1 VSARIVFQSF
11 GSLGDLHPT
20 LAVALELRAR
30 GHDVVIATHDLY
42 RARVER
48 ERLGFH
54 PVPPNFVDLGDLDEL
69 FRRSMDGGKGSEFV
83 LREMV
88 LPYTRAQFDALVE
101 AARGADLL
109 VTHPIGYAAPVVAEF
124 LKIRWASTVL
134 QPLTL
139 FSTHDPSVFPQVPW
153 AEPWL
158 RQSPGLARLF
168 FTLGRLQTRSWMRPV
183 DRLRAEVGLP
193 PAPGHPA
200 FEGMVSPWLHLCLFS
215 RELAEPQADWPR
227 TSVLTGFAFYD
238 KDEDGSTMP
247 PGLAEFLD
255 AGPPP
260 IVFTLGSSAVLTAG
274 QFYEESA
281 EAARRLGRRAVL
293 LIGRDPRNLPRGKLP
308 DGVGAFEYAAHS
320 ALFPRAA
327 AIVHHG
333 GAGTT
338 AQVMRAGRPMVVVP
352 FAHDQPDHA
361 ARIVRRGLGVALAR
375 NRYKA
380 ASAHRALAQV
390 LGDRAMAERAEAAGA
405 RVRAEH
411 GARIAADA
419 LEAVLP

>member
-1 VSARIVFQSF
+1 
-11 GSLGDLHPT
+11 
-20 LAVALELRAR
+20 
-30 GHDVVIATHDLY
+30 
-42 RARVER
+42 
-48 ERLGFH
+48 
-54 PVPPNFVDLGDLDEL
+54 
-69 FRRSMDGGKGSEFV
+69 
-83 LREMV
+83 
-88 LPYTRAQFDALVE
+88 
-101 AARGADLL
+101 
-109 VTHPIGYAAPVVAEF
+109 
-124 LKIRWASTVL
+124 
-134 QPLTL
+134 
-139 FSTHDPSVFPQVPW
+139 
-153 AEPWL
+153 
-158 RQSPGLARLF
+158 
-168 FTLGRLQTRSWMRPV
+168 
-183 DRLRAEVGLP
+183 
-193 PAPGHPA
+193 
-200 FEGMVSPWLHLCLFS
+200 
-215 RELAEPQADWPR
+215 
-227 TSVLTGFAFYD
+227 
-238 KDEDGSTMP
+238 MP

-274 QFYEESA
+274 RFYEESA

-338 AQVMRAGRPMVVVP
+338 AQAMRAGKPMVVVP

-375 NRYKA
+375 KRYEA
-380 ASAHRALAQV
+380 ASAQRALSQV
-390 LGDRAMAERAEAAGA
+390 LDDRAMAERAEAVGA